1 MDLFFQCKDVFHA
14 IIEYFLY
21 CDYNGTYSKLRND
34 SIYIYLVFPDNIVV
48 LVYSFSRTNTL

>member
-21 CDYNGTYSKLRND
+21 CDYDGTYSKLRND
-34 SIYIYLVFPDNIVV
+34 SIYLVFPDNIAV
-48 LVYSFSRTNTL
+48 LIYSFSQTNTL